1 MNKEDDL
8 FPITKMDSVFEQIE
22 SETEVEIGDEERG
35 DIMDSMLDS
44 NRDMIQSSTE
54 HEINVF
60 LLSEIYKTQKM
71 AEMLGP
77 SEVSRNLED
86 VAVELEKEIEES

>member
-8 FPITKMDSVFEQIE
+8 FPITKMESVFEQIE
-22 SETEVEIGDEERG
+22 SETEVEIGEEDR
-35 DIMDSMLDS
+35 DNIVESMLDN
-44 NRDMIQSSTE
+44 NRNMIQSSTE

-77 SEVSRNLED
+77 SKVSSNLED